1 MKVPYIIAEL
11 SCNHCQ
17 NLNKAKKI
25 IDLAKKSGADAV
37 KLQTYTADSMTLNLK
52 KKNFKISDGL
62 WKNKK
67 LWDLYD
73 KASTP
78 YEWHAHLFKHA
89 KKKKIKIFS
98 SPFDEHA
105 LILLEKLNCPIY
117 KIASFEMTDLNLVKQ
132 VAKTKKPM
140 IISTGMA
147 SIDEIAEAYYT
158 AKKNGCRDIT
168 LLYCVSNYPSKV
180 QDFNLNNI
188 KILKKKFNCK
198 IGFSDHSNDPR
209 IASAAVAAGAVVFEK
224 HLILNK
230 NDRSFDRKFSVNGK
244 EFLEYKKNIDFN
256 FNLLGKDKF
265 IRSKS
270 ENKSKIFRRS
280 IYVIKNIKK
289 GEKFTKKNI
298 KTLRPALG
306 IEAKFFEKLL
316 YKKSFKNFRYGE
328 VIKKNILKKLR

>member
-37 KLQTYTADSMTLNLK
+37 KLQTYTADSMTLNIK
-52 KKNFKISDGL
+52 KKNFRISDGL

-98 SPFDEHA
+98 SPFDEDA

-117 KIASFEMTDLNLVKQ
+117 KIASFEMTDLNLIKQ

-180 QDFNLNNI
+180 EDFNLNNI

-316 YKKSFKNFRYGE
+316 YKKSSKNFRYGE

>member
-1 MKVPYIIAEL
+1 
-11 SCNHCQ
+11 
-17 NLNKAKKI
+17 
-25 IDLAKKSGADAV
+25 
-37 KLQTYTADSMTLNLK
+37 
-52 KKNFKISDGL
+52 
-62 WKNKK
+62 
-67 LWDLYD
+67 
-73 KASTP
+73 
-78 YEWHAHLFKHA
+78 
-89 KKKKIKIFS
+89 
-98 SPFDEHA
+98 
-105 LILLEKLNCPIY
+105 
-117 KIASFEMTDLNLVKQ
+117 
-132 VAKTKKPM
+132 M

-180 QDFNLNNI
+180 EDFNLNNI

-289 GEKFTKKNI
+289 GEKFTKKI
-298 KTLRPALG
+298 
-306 IEAKFFEKLL
+306 
-316 YKKSFKNFRYGE
+316 
-328 VIKKNILKKLR
+328 